1 MRSRKAFTL
10 IELLVVIAVIAIL
23 AGILFPVFARAREAS
38 RRSVCQSNL
47 KQIAQGFLLYLDDWN
62 GTYPYRPLSN
72 GAPNPFFWV
81 GRHWR
86 WPLQPYIAQGMGMV
100 DGDPLKSN
108 RVTGVLYCPADASG
122 EDAYD
127 RTSYAYSASFFYPPE
142 QVAQM
147 TRSDLYPTGRFIP
160 VPQKQ
165 SSVEHPS
172 AKILVGEWTSN
183 HTAPRQATWW
193 GPGQGARNYAFA
205 DGHVAFVRAQDIMPS
220 ADPSDPIDVNRTVG
234 GVRGRDIR

>member
-1 MRSRKAFTL
+1 MKSRKAFTL

-23 AGILFPVFARAREAS
+23 AAILFPVFGRAREAS

-47 KQIAQGFLLYLDDWN
+47 RQIAQGFLLYLDDWN
-62 GTYPYRPLSN
+62 GTYPYRPLPN
-72 GAPNPFFWV
+72 GSPNPFFWV

-108 RVTGVLYCPADASG
+108 RATGVLYCPSDVSG
-122 EDAYD
+122 EDTYD
-127 RTSYAYSASFFYPPE
+127 RTSYAYCACFFYPPD
-142 QVAQM
+142 QIAQM
-147 TRSDLYPTGRFIP
+147 RRSDLYPSGRFTP

-172 AKILVGEWTSN
+172 AKIMVGEWTSN
-183 HTAPRQATWW
+183 HAAPRQATWW

-205 DGHVAFVRAQDIMPS
+205 DGHVAFVRAEDILPS
-220 ADPSDPIDVNRTVG
+220 ADPADPIDVNRTRD